1 MISYIV
7 SVKMVHHIT
16 LTVIKQRVE
25 FDTFD
30 EATEFLKKER
40 FTFEYDLH
48 IKIKKVHK

>member
-7 SVKMVHHIT
+7 SVKMVHHET
-16 LTVIKQRVE
+16 LTVIKHKIE

-40 FTFEYDLH
+40 FTFGYDLF